1 MPVAHKQKGKPHLTN
16 GRSPSPT
23 LPSQPAPII
32 QKLTYARWFLGYTLL
47 FTGLVIAFWVG
58 RQPIQELWP
67 LLSDQDRVSVYLQ
80 SFGAWGPLALAVVQ
94 FLQVMIVVIPGHVFL
109 IAAGYVYGFL
119 PGFVMNLAYVVTA
132 SQIAFL
138 LARWAG
144 RPLVERLVSEEIL
157 NRWYKIGKERGFVFF
172 TIAFLLPVFPT
183 DMMNFIAGLTGIS
196 ITRFL
201 AANFLGRLPSVIMLT
216 LIGSHGLELS
226 SLAWGVMGAI
236 VATLYVAGRYI
247 IIKIERRY
255 KVHRSELVPSVDS
268 GSVDSGKALSEAE
281 GGAEEQE
288 RAEISCL

>member
-1 MPVAHKQKGKPHLTN
+1 MPVAQKQKGKSQLAN
-16 GRSPSPT
+16 GRYPSPT
-23 LPSQPAPII
+23 LSSQPAPII
-32 QKLTYARWFLGYTLL
+32 QKLAYARRFLVYTLL
-47 FTGLVIAFWVG
+47 FTGIIIAFWLS
-58 RQPIQELWP
+58 RQPMQEIWP
-67 LLSDQDRVSVYLQ
+67 LLSDQERVSTYLQ

-109 IAAGYVYGFL
+109 IAAGYVYGLL
-119 PGFVMNLAYVVTA
+119 PGFVMNLTYVVTA

-144 RPLVERLVSEEIL
+144 RPLVERLVSQETL
-157 NRWYKIGKERGFVFF
+157 NRWYKIGEERGFVFF

-183 DMMNFIAGLTGIS
+183 DLMNFIAGLTGIS
-196 ITRFL
+196 ATRFL

-236 VATLYVAGRYI
+236 VAMLYVAGRYV

-255 KVHRSELVPSVDS
+255 KVHRNELAPSANSEP
-268 GSVDSGKALSEAE
+268 ALNEAE
-281 GGAEEQE
+281 GEADTDN
-288 RAEISCL
+288 

>member
-1 MPVAHKQKGKPHLTN
+1 MIMPVAQKQKGKSQLAN
-16 GRSPSPT
+16 GRYPSPT
-23 LPSQPAPII
+23 LTSQPAPIL
-32 QKLTYARWFLGYTLL
+32 QNLTYARWFLAYTLL
-47 FTGLVIAFWVG
+47 FSGIIIAFWLG
-58 RQPIQELWP
+58 RQPMQELWP
-67 LLSDQDRVSVYLQ
+67 LLSDQETVSAYLQ

-109 IAAGYVYGFL
+109 IAAGYVYGLL
-119 PGFVMNLAYVVTA
+119 PGFVMNLTYVVTA

-144 RPLVERLVSEEIL
+144 RPLVERLVSQEIL
-157 NRWYKIGKERGFVFF
+157 NRWYRIGEERGFVFF

-183 DMMNFIAGLTGIS
+183 DLMNFIAGLTGIS
-196 ITRFL
+196 VTRFL

-236 VATLYVAGRYI
+236 VATLYVAGRYV

-255 KVHRSELVPSVDS
+255 KVHRDVLAPSPNSEP
-268 GSVDSGKALSEAE
+268 ALNEAE
-281 GGAEEQE
+281 GGADTDN
-288 RAEISCL
+288 

>member
-1 MPVAHKQKGKPHLTN
+1 MPVAQKQKGKSQLAN
-16 GRSPSPT
+16 GRYPSPT
-23 LPSQPAPII
+23 LSSQPAPII
-32 QKLTYARWFLGYTLL
+32 QKLAYARRFLVYTLL
-47 FTGLVIAFWVG
+47 FTGIIIAFWLG
-58 RQPIQELWP
+58 RQPIQEIWP
-67 LLSDQDRVSVYLQ
+67 LLSDQERVSAYLQ

-109 IAAGYVYGFL
+109 IAAGYVYGLL
-119 PGFVMNLAYVVTA
+119 PGFVMNLTYVVTA

-144 RPLVERLVSEEIL
+144 RPLVERLVSQETL
-157 NRWYKIGKERGFVFF
+157 NRWYKIGEERGFVFF

-183 DMMNFIAGLTGIS
+183 DLMNFIAGLTGIS
-196 ITRFL
+196 ATRFL

-236 VATLYVAGRYI
+236 VAMLYVAGRYV

-255 KVHRSELVPSVDS
+255 KVHRNVLAPSANSEP
-268 GSVDSGKALSEAE
+268 ALNEAE
-281 GGAEEQE
+281 EE
-288 RAEISCL
+288 ADTDN

>member
-1 MPVAHKQKGKPHLTN
+1 MPVAQKQKGKSQLAN
-16 GRSPSPT
+16 GRYPSPT
-23 LPSQPAPII
+23 LSSQPAPII
-32 QKLTYARWFLGYTLL
+32 QKLAYARRFLVYTLL
-47 FTGLVIAFWVG
+47 FTGIIIAFWLG
-58 RQPIQELWP
+58 RQPIQEIWP
-67 LLSDQDRVSVYLQ
+67 LLSDQERVSAYLQ

-109 IAAGYVYGFL
+109 IAAGYVYGLL
-119 PGFVMNLAYVVTA
+119 PGFVMNLTYVVTA

-144 RPLVERLVSEEIL
+144 RPLVERLVSQETL
-157 NRWYKIGKERGFVFF
+157 NRWYKIGEERGFVFF

-183 DMMNFIAGLTGIS
+183 DLMNFIAGLTGIS
-196 ITRFL
+196 ATRFL

-236 VATLYVAGRYI
+236 VAMLYVAGRYV

-255 KVHRSELVPSVDS
+255 KVHRNVLAPSANS
-268 GSVDSGKALSEAE
+268 APALNEAE
-281 GGAEEQE
+281 GGAD
-288 RAEISCL
+288 IDN

>member
-1 MPVAHKQKGKPHLTN
+1 MIMPVAQKQKGKSQLAN
-16 GRSPSPT
+16 GRYSSPT
-23 LPSQPAPII
+23 LSSQPAPII
-32 QKLTYARWFLGYTLL
+32 QKLAYARRFLVYTLL
-47 FTGLVIAFWVG
+47 FTGIIIAFWLG
-58 RQPIQELWP
+58 RQPIQEIWP
-67 LLSDQDRVSVYLQ
+67 LLSDQERVSAYLQ

-109 IAAGYVYGFL
+109 IAAGYVYGLL
-119 PGFVMNLAYVVTA
+119 PGFVMNLTYVVTA

-144 RPLVERLVSEEIL
+144 RPLVERLVSQETL
-157 NRWYKIGKERGFVFF
+157 NRWYKIGEERGFVFF

-183 DMMNFIAGLTGIS
+183 DLMNFIAGLTGIS
-196 ITRFL
+196 ATRFL

-236 VATLYVAGRYI
+236 VATLYVAGRYV

-255 KVHRSELVPSVDS
+255 KVHRNVLAPSANSEP
-268 GSVDSGKALSEAE
+268 ALNEAE
-281 GGAEEQE
+281 EE
-288 RAEISCL
+288 ADTDN

>member
-1 MPVAHKQKGKPHLTN
+1 MPVAQKQKGKSQLAN
-16 GRSPSPT
+16 GRYPSPT
-23 LPSQPAPII
+23 LTSQPAPIL
-32 QKLTYARWFLGYTLL
+32 QNLTYARWFLAYTLL
-47 FTGLVIAFWVG
+47 FSGIIIAFWLG
-58 RQPIQELWP
+58 RQPMQELWP
-67 LLSDQDRVSVYLQ
+67 LLSDQETVSAYLQ

-109 IAAGYVYGFL
+109 IAAGYVYGLL
-119 PGFVMNLAYVVTA
+119 PGFVMNLTYVVTA

-144 RPLVERLVSEEIL
+144 RPLVERLVSQEIL
-157 NRWYKIGKERGFVFF
+157 NRWYRIGEERGFVFF

-183 DMMNFIAGLTGIS
+183 DLMNFIAGLTGIS
-196 ITRFL
+196 VTRFL

-236 VATLYVAGRYI
+236 VATLYVAGRYV

-255 KVHRSELVPSVDS
+255 KVHRDVLAPSPNSEP
-268 GSVDSGKALSEAE
+268 ALNEAE
-281 GGAEEQE
+281 GGADTDN
-288 RAEISCL
+288 

>member
-1 MPVAHKQKGKPHLTN
+1 MIMPVAQKQKGKSQLAN
-16 GRSPSPT
+16 GRYPSPT
-23 LPSQPAPII
+23 LSSQPAPII
-32 QKLTYARWFLGYTLL
+32 QKLAYARRFLVYTLL
-47 FTGLVIAFWVG
+47 FTGIIIAFWLG
-58 RQPIQELWP
+58 RQPIQEIWP
-67 LLSDQDRVSVYLQ
+67 LLSDQERVSAYLQ

-109 IAAGYVYGFL
+109 IAAGYVYGLL
-119 PGFVMNLAYVVTA
+119 PGFVMNLTYVVTA

-144 RPLVERLVSEEIL
+144 RPLVERLVSQETL
-157 NRWYKIGKERGFVFF
+157 NRWYKIGEERGFVFF

-183 DMMNFIAGLTGIS
+183 DLMNFIAGLTGIS
-196 ITRFL
+196 ATRFL

-236 VATLYVAGRYI
+236 VAMLYVAGRYV

-255 KVHRSELVPSVDS
+255 KVHRNVLAPSANSEP
-268 GSVDSGKALSEAE
+268 ALNEAE
-281 GGAEEQE
+281 GEADTYN
-288 RAEISCL
+288 

>member
-1 MPVAHKQKGKPHLTN
+1 MPVAPKQKGKHYLTN
-16 GRSPSPT
+16 GRSPSPI

-32 QKLTYARWFLGYTLL
+32 QKLTYARWFLVYTLL
-47 FTGLVIAFWVG
+47 FTGIVVAIWIG

-67 LLSDQDRVSVYLQ
+67 LLSDQERVSAYLQ
-80 SFGAWGPLALAVVQ
+80 SYGAWGPLALAVAQ

-109 IAAGYVYGFL
+109 IAAGYVYGFQ
-119 PGFVMNLAYVVTA
+119 PGFVMNLTYVVTA

-144 RPLVERLVSEEIL
+144 RPLVERLVSEEIF
-157 NRWYKIGKERGFVFF
+157 NRWYKIGEERGFVFF

-196 ITRFL
+196 VTRFL

-226 SLAWGVMGAI
+226 PLAWGVMGTI

-255 KVHRSELVPSVDS
+255 KVHRSGLVP
-268 GSVDSGKALSEAE
+268 SEAE
-281 GGAEEQE
+281 GGAEGQE
-288 RAEISCL
+288 RREISCLHGEE

>member
-1 MPVAHKQKGKPHLTN
+1 MIMPVAQKQKGKSQLAN
-16 GRSPSPT
+16 GRYPSPT
-23 LPSQPAPII
+23 LTSQPAPIL
-32 QKLTYARWFLGYTLL
+32 QNLTYARWFLAYTLL
-47 FTGLVIAFWVG
+47 FSGIIIAFWLG
-58 RQPIQELWP
+58 RQPMQELWP
-67 LLSDQDRVSVYLQ
+67 LLSDQETVSAYLQ

-109 IAAGYVYGFL
+109 IAAGYVYGLL
-119 PGFVMNLAYVVTA
+119 PGFVMNLTYVVTA

-144 RPLVERLVSEEIL
+144 RPLVERLVSQEIL
-157 NRWYKIGKERGFVFF
+157 NRWYRIGEERGFVFF

-183 DMMNFIAGLTGIS
+183 DLMNFIAGLTGIS
-196 ITRFL
+196 VTRFL

-236 VATLYVAGRYI
+236 VATLYVAGRYV

-255 KVHRSELVPSVDS
+255 KVHRNVLDPTTNSEP
-268 GSVDSGKALSEAE
+268 ALNEAE
-281 GGAEEQE
+281 GEADTDN
-288 RAEISCL
+288 

>member
-1 MPVAHKQKGKPHLTN
+1 MIMPVAQKQKGKSQLAN
-16 GRSPSPT
+16 GRYPSPT
-23 LPSQPAPII
+23 LSSQPAPII
-32 QKLTYARWFLGYTLL
+32 QKLAYARRFLVYTFL
-47 FTGLVIAFWVG
+47 FTGIIIAFWLG
-58 RQPIQELWP
+58 RQPIQEIWP
-67 LLSDQDRVSVYLQ
+67 LLSDQERVSAYLQ

-109 IAAGYVYGFL
+109 IAAGYVYGLL
-119 PGFVMNLAYVVTA
+119 PGFVMNLTYVVTA

-144 RPLVERLVSEEIL
+144 RPLVERLVSQETL
-157 NRWYKIGKERGFVFF
+157 NRWYKIGEERGFVFF

-183 DMMNFIAGLTGIS
+183 DLMNFIAGLTGIS
-196 ITRFL
+196 ATRFL

-236 VATLYVAGRYI
+236 VAMLYVAGRYV

-255 KVHRSELVPSVDS
+255 KVHRNVLAPSANSEP
-268 GSVDSGKALSEAE
+268 ALNEAE
-281 GGAEEQE
+281 EE
-288 RAEISCL
+288 ADTDN

>member
-1 MPVAHKQKGKPHLTN
+1 MIMPVAQKQKGKSQLAN
-16 GRSPSPT
+16 GRYPSPT
-23 LPSQPAPII
+23 LSSQPAPII
-32 QKLTYARWFLGYTLL
+32 QKLAYARRFLVYTLL
-47 FTGLVIAFWVG
+47 FTGIIIAFWLG
-58 RQPIQELWP
+58 RQPIQEIWP
-67 LLSDQDRVSVYLQ
+67 LLSDQERVSAYLQ

-109 IAAGYVYGFL
+109 IAAGYVYGLL
-119 PGFVMNLAYVVTA
+119 PGFVMNLTYVVTA

-144 RPLVERLVSEEIL
+144 RPLVERLVSQETL
-157 NRWYKIGKERGFVFF
+157 NRWYKIGEERGFVFF

-183 DMMNFIAGLTGIS
+183 DLMNFIAGLTGIS
-196 ITRFL
+196 ATRFL

-236 VATLYVAGRYI
+236 VAMLYVAGRYV

-255 KVHRSELVPSVDS
+255 KVHRNVLAPSANSEP
-268 GSVDSGKALSEAE
+268 ALNEAE
-281 GGAEEQE
+281 EE
-288 RAEISCL
+288 ADTDN